1 MSSENYYQSLYT
13 RNEYKEYKLD
23 SGTLTECS
31 PRYTVAIPTIILPLK
46 EHQKTMMYACLELE
60 GSLHASL
67 GRNTEYTDGQFKP
80 IILKSN
86 IGVIGDLPG
95 SGKSLVVLAIIANQ
109 PTLSP
114 YRMIRHYINYRDMGL
129 SIERDLLDERKLLL
143 SANLILVPH
152 TIIIQW
158 EKYIST
164 NTTLSYI
171 KVNNKKSAL
180 FTLEKLQTA
189 QILLVS
195 ANFIDEC
202 LDNIINIHSHANV
215 DSNQILRENI
225 VFQRVFIDE
234 ADNIKIPTGIHVYGL
249 FHWMVSGS
257 IYNLFFP
264 SGSYVVRADR
274 NGSHSY
280 SNRAIQNVS
289 GLNRNNG
296 IRGFFQT
303 LISDYNVILYIWEHI
318 LCKNHPD
325 FVKQSFNIPELTR
338 ILYECKT
345 PESIHILYNTVNKD
359 ELMGYINAND
369 IDSLKE
375 KLGFAVESQTSIS
388 DMLSINLKRNLS
400 NEIKHYEYIGSLEID
415 EDDKAERLEKIQ
427 KKMDEIKTSITDVEE
442 RVKITADSAC
452 PICRDTLTQPIG
464 NTSCCK
470 NMFCFECITS
480 YFTCSGGKTGEC
492 PCCRAKIGLK
502 GITIVSN
509 NDVISKS
516 NAQKYITKEDMFMN
530 ILYQK
535 VPLTKKWLIFS
546 SFDATFDGI
555 TKQLDSRGVRY
566 SKLYGTVQ
574 HIQNVINDFRQGTIQ
589 VLLLNAIHFG
599 MGLNLEMATD
609 ILIYH
614 KMSIETERQ
623 VIGRAQR
630 PGRSSSLNIHYL
642 CHTNELV
649 EYKLRYPESSVL
661 NRVDQSI
668 VL

>member
-1 MSSENYYQSLYT
+1 MSSDNYYQSLYT
-13 RNEYKEYKLD
+13 RNEYKENKLD
-23 SGTLTECS
+23 IGTLTECS
-31 PRYTVAIPTIILPLK
+31 PRYTENIPEITLPLK
-46 EHQKTMMYACLELE
+46 EHQKTMIYACLQLE
-60 GSLHASL
+60 GSLQSAL
-67 GRNTEYTDGQFKP
+67 GLNTEYADGQYKP
-80 IILKSN
+80 IALKSN

-95 SGKSLVVLAIIANQ
+95 SGKSLVVLAIIARQ

-129 SIERDLLDERKLLL
+129 SIERDLLDTKKLLL
-143 SANLILVPH
+143 STNLILVPH

-158 EKYIST
+158 EKYII
-164 NTTLSYI
+164 NHTTISYL
-171 KVNNKKSAL
+171 KVNNKKSAS
-180 FTLEKLQTA
+180 FTIEKLQSV
-189 QILLVS
+189 QLLLVS

-202 LDNIINIHSHANV
+202 LNNIVNIHSQV
-215 DSNQILRENI
+215 DSNLILRENI

-234 ADNIKIPTGIHVYGL
+234 ADNIKIPTGVHVYGL
-249 FHWMVSGS
+249 FHWMISGS

-264 SGSYVVRADR
+264 SGSYVVRTDR
-274 NGSHSY
+274 NGNYSY
-280 SNRAIQNVS
+280 SNRTIQNVA

-296 IRGFFQT
+296 IRGFFHT
-303 LISDYNVILYIWEHI
+303 LIADHNVILYIWEHI

-325 FVKQSFNIPELTR
+325 FVKQSFNIPALTR

-345 PESIHILYNTVNKD
+345 PEGIHILYNTQHRD
-359 ELMGYINAND
+359 ELMSYINAND

-375 KLGFAVESQTSIS
+375 KLGFAVESHASIS
-388 DMLSINLKRNLS
+388 EMLSINFKRNLG
-400 NEIKHYEYIGSLEID
+400 NEIKHYEYINSLEIQ
-415 EDDKAERLEKIQ
+415 EDDKVDRLEKIQ
-427 KKMDEIKTSITDVEE
+427 KKMDEIKVSIADVEE
-442 RVKITADSAC
+442 RVKITADSMC

-480 YFTCSGGKTGEC
+480 YFTSSGGKTGEC

-502 GITIVSN
+502 GITIVSS
-509 NDVISKS
+509 NDVITKS
-516 NAQKYITKEDMFMN
+516 NVQKYITKEDMF
-530 ILYQK
+530 IELLCQK
-535 VPLTKKWLIFS
+535 NMPLVKKWLIFS
-546 SFDATFDGI
+546 SFDATFHGI
-555 TKQLDSRGVRY
+555 IDKLNSRGVRY

-574 HIQNVINDFRQGTIQ
+574 HIQNVINDFRDGTIQ
-589 VLLLNAIHFG
+589 VLLLNAVHFG

-630 PGRSSSLNIHYL
+630 PGRVSSLNIHYL
-642 CHTNELV
+642 CHTNELA
-649 EYKLRYPESSVL
+649 EYKLRYPESISV
-661 NRVDQSI
+661 NRVEQSI